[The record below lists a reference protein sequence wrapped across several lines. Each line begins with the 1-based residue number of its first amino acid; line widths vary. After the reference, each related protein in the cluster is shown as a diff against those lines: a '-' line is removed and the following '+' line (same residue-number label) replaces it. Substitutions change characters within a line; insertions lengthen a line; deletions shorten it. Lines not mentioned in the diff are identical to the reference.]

1 MAIENKE
8 KVEEELEDVY
18 ERYDQLKKTKE

>member
-1 MAIENKE
+1 MAIENRE